1 MAVNPACGC
10 LREYGSSD
18 NVTPDVFH
26 NLQGVPSIDPSVRY
40 TGGTGRTAGA
50 GAGSDVSWG
59 VVEMCH
65 EQSVKSAPDEETLSS
80 SGRPFSAIMPRAVV
94 KQTLFL
100 THGEF
105 DMMLVEDL
113 YQEQIRPLP
122 VADRLQLIAHCR
134 GPRQWCTFTKRRI
147 TELRG
152 FFIARRSGKML
163 TPSSISIT
171 CAANGSSVRDAHR
184 RCAEGAARLGVDSA
198 PFIYYIEEH
207 PTYLAHVVGFS
218 GGRYTAQIE
227 LVTST
232 ITVSEVL
239 IHPLRLGADHL
250 RDEYLDLFLNSANL
264 EIQSIDIDVAQRAAA
279 LRAAHNIRLPDAL
292 QIGVS
297 DGAAMPAALHSDE

>member
-50 GAGSDVSWG
+50 GAGSGVSWG

-122 VADRLQLIAHCR
+122 VADRLQLIAR
-134 GPRQWCTFTKRRI
+134 IAEDLASGAPSTKRRI

-152 FFIARRSGKML
+152 LGKEIWQDVDAQQYIDNLRSEWK
-163 TPSSISIT
+163 
-171 CAANGSSVRDAHR
+171 
-184 RCAEGAARLGVDSA
+184 
-198 PFIYYIEEH
+198 
-207 PTYLAHVVGFS
+207 
-218 GGRYTAQIE
+218 
-227 LVTST
+227 
-232 ITVSEVL
+232 
-239 IHPLRLGADHL
+239 
-250 RDEYLDLFLNSANL
+250 
-264 EIQSIDIDVAQRAAA
+264 QR
-279 LRAAHNIRLPDAL
+279 
-292 QIGVS
+292 S
-297 DGAAMPAALHSDE
+297 